1 MQDGHCEAMHAE
13 NSLSVSHQGEPSV
26 WLLLVAQRSFA
37 GPNMRDAALVD
48 ILRRMHAVTRLL
60 HGSVQRLLDMV
71 SLVFRAHGDAWAVM
85 QPRGDSCRA

>member
-1 MQDGHCEAMHAE
+1 MHAE

-37 GPNMRDAALVD
+37 GPNIRDAALVD

-71 SLVFRAHGDAWAVM
+71 SLVFRAHGNACAVM
-85 QPRGDSCRA
+85 QP